1 MIRKCDRNKQEVM
14 QKEADELG
22 RTLFLVSEK
31 KIDRVEGGQ
40 NSAHRLEKW
49 IAVCNSYTP

>member
-1 MIRKCDRNKQEVM
+1 MIRKCDRNEQEVM

-22 RTLFLVSEK
+22 KTLFLVPEK

-40 NSAHRLEKW
+40 NSAQRL
-49 IAVCNSYTP
+49 